1 MKILNAKVKNF
12 GPYGNQWIELN
23 FTDIN
28 HSCNLVVGG
37 NGNGKSHLLD
47 IFPFSIYGKVS
58 NKKLKD
64 IPNRLNEN
72 CETEVNLDIN
82 NHILTIQRGLLPNY
96 FRAAIDG
103 NFDIS
108 DRAGKL
114 NVQDYLEEE
123 WFKIPFHLFNNIISL
138 SINDFKSFIKMSTK
152 DKTDIIDKIFGLSI
166 INEMYS
172 LLKNDVKDIK
182 DQSKELTTKTLV
194 LTEQIDRATL
204 ELDKLSEIIIND
216 TSTKKEDI
224 QKNIE
229 KLKKLKISV
238 SDELKELNSILNER
252 TNSIKDIQK
261 KVQLNNINISKLDDK
276 IDLFKKEKCPECGS
290 PLQDDEHINLLNDY
304 IKNHDIAVAINKE
317 LQDEIQLE
325 NKEREKLKDKQDE
338 IRSKIQKIELKNDN
352 LLKELKNLDRSDNI
366 DKQTLSMNK
375 LVDESKSKLETIL
388 QDKSK
393 IENKQKFYKV
403 VDDLLGEKGIKQL
416 AINTIIPGINVQ
428 IQQLLKEL
436 GLEFK
441 LQFDSEFNAKITHF
455 GKEISHATLSAGEN
469 KKLDFA
475 VIVSIIKIMKTKYP
489 GLNLLFIDELLAS
502 LDNNSVQHVLKI
514 LNKLSKE
521 HNMHIFVVHHAVL
534 DNNLFDR
541 VIYVE
546 KTNEFSTINIQK
558 Q

>member
-1 MKILNAKVKNF
+1 MILSV
-12 GPYGNQWIELN
+12 
-23 FTDIN
+23 
-28 HSCNLVVGG
+28 
-37 NGNGKSHLLD
+37 
-47 IFPFSIYGKVS
+47 
-58 NKKLKD
+58 KKL
-64 IPNRLNEN
+64 
-72 CETEVNLDIN
+72 
-82 NHILTIQRGLLPNY
+82 
-96 FRAAIDG
+96 
-103 NFDIS
+103 
-108 DRAGKL
+108 
-114 NVQDYLEEE
+114 
-123 WFKIPFHLFNNIISL
+123 
-138 SINDFKSFIKMSTK
+138 IK
-152 DKTDIIDKIFGLSI
+152 
-166 INEMYS
+166 
-172 LLKNDVKDIK
+172 
-182 DQSKELTTKTLV
+182 
-194 LTEQIDRATL
+194 
-204 ELDKLSEIIIND
+204 
-216 TSTKKEDI
+216 
-224 QKNIE
+224 
-229 KLKKLKISV
+229 
-238 SDELKELNSILNER
+238 